1 MALRIGIYVVAA
13 LLLGAHFMREGNL
26 IAVALCVAAPLLFLW
41 RRRWVP
47 IALQVLAYGAA
58 AIWIL
63 TTVHLVDQRML
74 EGRGWTTAT
83 IILGA
88 VALLTLLAGLLLNSR
103 VIRERY
109 PR

>member
-1 MALRIGIYVVAA
+1 MTLRIGLYVVAA
-13 LLLGAHFMREGNL
+13 LLLGAHFLRAGGVVAM
-26 IAVALCVAAPLLFLW
+26 ALCAAAPLLFLY

-58 AIWIL
+58 VIWII
-63 TTVHLVDQRML
+63 TAIHLVNQRML
-74 EGRGWTTAT
+74 EARAWTTAAL
-83 IILGA
+83 ILGA

-109 PR
+109 SR